1 MGGHRVLNGYL
12 KNYHSCNN
20 KNVYYVTKI
29 KKASNVN
36 NIFLS
41 QYYENSTIRDWTVKN
56 QMEGVPYFCGKSKSE
71 IWILIVKH
79 LIYSWFLPS

>member
-29 KKASNVN
+29 KKASNC
-36 NIFLS
+36 
-41 QYYENSTIRDWTVKN
+41 E
-56 QMEGVPYFCGKSKSE
+56 
-71 IWILIVKH
+71 
-79 LIYSWFLPS
+79 